1 MRPPVPLE
9 SPLKINSLRRWGNSR
24 GATVA
29 ALKHS
34 QPVVARLK
42 PQTADCHRLA
52 TTGTWPF

>member
-1 MRPPVPLE
+1 
-9 SPLKINSLRRWGNSR
+9 LRRWGNSR